1 MNFRGHEH
9 WFSLKMCLF
18 IQKTLISQEN
28 RIITYQCLMKYELS
42 ELESCLKRVE
52 LEEGEHGRVASCC
65 QQRQNQQ
72 SQIDV
77 DELSYYNLRLGSRLL
92 GVVPTLL
99 FNVNWGYLS
108 SFCLISYFICS
119 PVLIFILVF
128 FSCFSL
134 ISVATLMFDLMTGIS
149 PSLPYL
155 ILVTLFPFAHVF
167 PFSLFSNFPFCRSIW
182 CLLSFSL
189 CKVSFCNSPLLLS

>member
-1 MNFRGHEH
+1 MSTDFL
-9 WFSLKMCLF
+9 LKCVYLF
-18 IQKTLISQEN
+18 KKTLISQEN

-42 ELESCLKRVE
+42 ELESCLKKVE
-52 LEEGEHGRVASCC
+52 FEEGEYGRVASCC

-99 FNVNWGYLS
+99 FNVNWGSLS
-108 SFCLISYFICS
+108 SFSLISYFICS
-119 PVLIFILVF
+119 PVVLFILVF
-128 FSCFSL
+128 FSCFSF

-149 PSLPYL
+149 PCLPYL

-167 PFSLFSNFPFCRSIW
+167 PFSLFSSFPFCRSIW
-182 CLLSFSL
+182 CLPFFFSL
-189 CKVSFCNSPLLLS
+189 